1 MKNPSTT
8 QRWAD
13 YGNLGTPTVF
23 FDGLFPVTRPTDAYQ
38 NYRTRI
44 DARIAVEPPI
54 EIEAEVALDESGAMA
69 SILIHVQ
76 EIAGQMIPMPEECFV
91 RAVLY
96 ENEVIYCCDPHG
108 EMVWNDVARQLHYGE
123 QLSLD
128 SSSRSQSV
136 TLHWALDPAWVPS
149 NLKAI
154 AFVQRG
160 ITGEV
165 LNATDATIVDPDSVE
180 STSWGRLKSL
190 YR

>member
-1 MKNPSTT
+1 MKNASTT
-8 QRWAD
+8 QRWTE

-23 FDGLFPVTRPTDAYQ
+23 FDGLWGITGAADAYE
-38 NYRTRI
+38 NYRSRIDTRI
-44 DARIAVEPPI
+44 AAAPLIQID
-54 EIEAEVALDESGAMA
+54 AEVTLNESGAMA
-69 SILIHVQ
+69 SIVIHVE
-76 EIAGQMIPMPEECFV
+76 EIVGQMIPMPEECFV

-96 ENEVIYCCDPHG
+96 EDDVLYCCAPHG
-108 EMVWNDVARQLHYGE
+108 EMVWDHVARQLHYGE

-128 SSSRSQSV
+128 ASSRRQSV
-136 TLHWALDPAWVPS
+136 TLDWSLDPSWTAS

-165 LNATDATIVDPDSVE
+165 LNASEAQILDPDSVDN
-180 STSWGRLKSL
+180 TSWGRVKSL